1 MPKERRRTPR
11 HQLGRVAAILCGPG
25 EERSCLVKDFSDGG
39 VRLQLNGFEIP
50 DDFALVFAPNEIPQS
65 GRYKVVWRL
74 GNDVGANPRPYD
86 LIFILALQAPSRPH
100 RCYVSRSY
108 DWRSPAAIASALI
121 PASSALFAEMMATLP
136 AGFGVDVSHPTPQ
149 RARWGHIRSW

>member
-1 MPKERRRTPR
+1 MPKERRRSPR

-50 DDFALVFAPNEIPQS
+50 DDFALVFAPNELAQS

-74 GNDVGANPRPYD
+74 GNDVGAK
-86 LIFILALQAPSRPH
+86 FIGRSRA
-100 RCYVSRSY
+100 R
-108 DWRSPAAIASALI
+108 
-121 PASSALFAEMMATLP
+121 LP
-136 AGFGVDVSHPTPQ
+136 AQREYGVP
-149 RARWGHIRSW
+149 ARGDLVGV

>member
-25 EERSCLVKDFSDGG
+25 EERTCLVKDFSDGG

-50 DDFALVFAPNEIPQS
+50 DDFALLFAPNEPARS

-74 GNDVGANPRPYD
+74 GRDVGAK
-86 LIFILALQAPSRPH
+86 FIG
-100 RCYVSRSY
+100 
-108 DWRSPAAIASALI
+108 
-121 PASSALFAEMMATLP
+121 PASFTNGRDAP
-136 AGFGVDVSHPTPQ
+136 P
-149 RARWGHIRSW
+149 

>member
-1 MPKERRRTPR
+1 MPKERRRSPR

-50 DDFALVFAPNEIPQS
+50 DDFALIFAPNELAHS

-74 GNDVGANPRPYD
+74 GNDVGAK
-86 LIFILALQAPSRPH
+86 FIGR
-100 RCYVSRSY
+100 
-108 DWRSPAAIASALI
+108 
-121 PASSALFAEMMATLP
+121 ATLR
-136 AGFGVDVSHPTPQ
+136 ATGTTPNIPG
-149 RARWGHIRSW
+149 RRTRKKPVRHDRTR